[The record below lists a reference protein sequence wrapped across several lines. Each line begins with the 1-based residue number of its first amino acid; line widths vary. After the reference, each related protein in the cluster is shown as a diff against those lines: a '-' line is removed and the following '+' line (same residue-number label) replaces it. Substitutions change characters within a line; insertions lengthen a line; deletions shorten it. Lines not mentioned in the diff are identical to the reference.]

1 MERRWAGPLA
11 NPAGAPS
18 ADESGPSVRARAGR
32 GGLGVPWGNR
42 KNLGDFPSVEKLRS
56 PLNGGSG
63 TEFWSRNLSHMSL
76 FTSLV
81 AMTKVLGGWLNDGFN
96 DTYSLNVNSTI

>member
-11 NPAGAPS
+11 DPAGAPS
-18 ADESGPSVRARAGR
+18 AGESGPSVRARAGR
-32 GGLGVPWGNR
+32 GGLGVPWGEP
-42 KNLGDFPSVEKLRS
+42 KKTWGIFHEKLGS

-63 TEFWSRNLSHMSL
+63 TECWRRNLSHRSL

-81 AMTKVLGGWLNDGFN
+81 AMTNVLGGWLNGGFN
-96 DTYSLNVNSTI
+96 DTYSYSTI